1 MIGGVLKP
9 DRADAAAIA
18 ENRRALTELAHFGEP
33 MGDVKDSRA
42 RGGRLTNE
50 TEKPV
55 GLGQGGGRLVEDEH
69 LWVAGEGARDFE
81 PLALGERQAR
91 DDGGGR
97 KTQAEALKN
106 GCAVLL
112 RRRAATRAQA
122 FPSPVAARINSAP
135 P

>member
-1 MIGGVLKP
+1 MCRGRAALHFLRLAAAHHHLENGVVGRVLEP

-18 ENRRALTELAHFGEP
+18 ENRRALTELADLGKP

-69 LWVAGEGARDFE
+69 LRVAGEGSRDFE

-91 DDGGGR
+91 DDGGWAKDAGR
-97 KTQAEALKN
+97 
-106 GCAVLL
+106 
-112 RRRAATRAQA
+112 
-122 FPSPVAARINSAP
+122 SD
-135 P
+135 